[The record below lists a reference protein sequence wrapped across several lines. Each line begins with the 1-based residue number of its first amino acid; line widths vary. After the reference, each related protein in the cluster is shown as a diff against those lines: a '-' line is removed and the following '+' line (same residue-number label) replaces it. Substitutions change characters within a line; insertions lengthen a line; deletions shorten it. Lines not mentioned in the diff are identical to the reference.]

1 MYSQNET
8 ILPSRKEVAWIV
20 EKISL
25 EPSLSS
31 PALAFVNI
39 AK

>member
-8 ILPSRKEVAWIV
+8 ILTSRKEAAWIV

-25 EPSLSS
+25 EVSLSS
-31 PALAFVNI
+31 PALAYVKK